1 MCEAFDRSPP
11 LLHSGHEIKP
21 APQWRIWDGPAALP
35 PSTAV
40 CLVERKSGARST
52 PMAPLSTAA
61 VATLGID
68 IGKNVFH
75 LIGLTQRGAT
85 SGSVEQE
92 KGTKKRES
100 MTNGN

>member
-1 MCEAFDRSPP
+1 
-11 LLHSGHEIKP
+11 
-21 APQWRIWDGPAALP
+21 
-35 PSTAV
+35 
-40 CLVERKSGARST
+40 
-52 PMAPLSTAA
+52 MAPLSTAA